1 MGLLS
6 TGVAGMLAEF
16 ESLSSSST
24 PSERMRLTS
33 GASDVVAVVTGLL
46 LEARRFLKIPLMNMS
61 SYSGLMRQKPP
72 LPGSSLRRGTFWK
85 HLFRDKLWRIEFCQR
100 NENS

>member
-6 TGVAGMLAEF
+6 MGVAGVLHEF
-16 ESLSSSST
+16 ESLSSSSR
-24 PSERMRLTS
+24 PSDRMRLTS
-33 GASDVVAVVTGLL
+33 GASDAAAVATGLL
-46 LEARRFLKIPLMNMS
+46 LDARRFLKMPLMNMS

-100 NENS
+100 NAYS